1 MIWQIV
7 LWILKLIGWILLA
20 VVVILL
26 LSLCLILFA
35 PFCYEGKGGC
45 EGTKET
51 LWGRLRFSMFFHLID
66 GWIEYAE
73 GKSKWHF
80 RIAWKTLDPKSEEQV
95 METAE
100 KAVEEIPVKI
110 REETEEATKKKEKE
124 PEKKSAEK
132 SAEKSTEAQKEEPKK
147 RVSSD
152 RKEPEKKRFFERI
165 EYTFQT
171 FCDKMNVLTE
181 KKETIFAFL
190 EDEIHHAAFFKAIQ
204 TLKRLLKRLRPR
216 RFTGKV
222 RFGFED
228 PSVTGKVLAVI
239 SMIAPFWEGS
249 IDVEPEFDEKILTG
263 ELEIAG
269 SIAVWKFAAFAV
281 SLLMDKNI
289 RKTIMHIR
297 NFKF

>member
-7 LWILKLIGWILLA
+7 LWILKLIGWLLLA

-26 LSLCLILFA
+26 LSLCLILFV
-35 PFCYEGKGGC
+35 PFRYEGKGGC

-51 LWGRLRFSMFFHLID
+51 LWGRLRFSWFFSFDRRMDRICGRKIKVAFSNRMEDAGSEVRRTGH
-66 GWIEYAE
+66 GNG
-73 GKSKWHF
+73 GKSSRRNTSKNTG
-80 RIAWKTLDPKSEEQV
+80 RNRRSN
-95 METAE
+95 
-100 KAVEEIPVKI
+100 
-110 REETEEATKKKEKE
+110 
-124 PEKKSAEK
+124 EKKRKRTGKEIGR
-132 SAEKSTEAQKEEPKK
+132 EICREIDRSTERRTEKTCLK
-147 RVSSD
+147 RQ
-152 RKEPEKKRFFERI
+152 KEPEKKRFFERI

-269 SIAVWKFAAFAV
+269 SIAVWKFAAFALSV
-281 SLLMDKNI
+281 LMDKNI
-289 RKTIMHIR
+289 RKTIVHIR